1 MKHIMKH
8 CLSRLCA
15 GIVLVLLLTFPTQAD
30 EKADEYVRSTLVK
43 PAHLHILNGL
53 VFDRDDNLYVGS
65 VIGQS
70 VYKVDVAKR
79 SYETL
84 MGPTDGMAD
93 DIAADKDGALYWT
106 SIMTGEIFK
115 LEKDAA
121 KPKVIA
127 AGHPGFNS
135 IAFNKEGRLFSGLVF
150 LGDALYE
157 IDPQGIK
164 EPKLIIDK
172 PGGLNGFDF
181 GPDGKIYG
189 PLWFKKQI
197 VSIDIDTKEI
207 KTIAEGFGI
216 PSAAN
221 FNSKGELFVTDTQEG
236 QVIRVDIKTGE
247 KTVIVDLTA
256 GIDNLAFDS
265 KDNLFISR
273 PSDNA
278 ILRVDVEKGTT
289 QEIISGGG
297 LSVSA
302 DISLIRDP
310 NGEKIFVA
318 DVLSLREIS
327 TETGEMREIA
337 RMRTDKIENPMYI
350 DVSARYLAV
359 SSWQTNLVQVFD
371 RKTRQMILSSP
382 AVKMPRDILVVDDG
396 VLVASESDKS
406 LWKLSLPISGI
417 NGKAELVCKCLDSAG
432 SLTAKDDDIYIA
444 ETLAGKISHF
454 SLATNKRVVIAE
466 GLDSPQGIDVM
477 TDGRLVFAEVG
488 SRRLIALDPVN
499 GKRDVL
505 ATAIPVGL
513 PAVKGHPE
521 YFMPTG
527 VTASSGGAV
536 YLSSNTDTAVYKYS
550 AP

>member
-1 MKHIMKH
+1 MKY
-8 CLSRLCA
+8 CLSRFYA
-15 GIVLVLLLTFPTQAD
+15 GIALLLLLTIPAQAG
-30 EKADEYVRSTLVK
+30 EYVRETLVK

-70 VYKVDVAKR
+70 VYKVNVANH

-84 MGPTDGMAD
+84 IGPTDGMAD
-93 DIAADKDGALYWT
+93 DIETDASGALYWT

-115 LEKDAA
+115 LDKGSTT
-121 KPKVIA
+121 PKVIA
-127 AGHPGFNS
+127 SGHPGFNS
-135 IAFNKEGRLFSGLVF
+135 IAFNAQGRLFSGLVF

-157 IDPQGIK
+157 IDPQGIRQ
-164 EPKLIIDK
+164 PKLVIDK
-172 PGGLNGFDF
+172 PGGLNRFDF
-181 GPDGKIYG
+181 GADGKIYG

-207 KTIAEGFGI
+207 KVIADGFGI

-221 FNSKGELFVTDTQEG
+221 FNSRGELFVTDTQEG
-236 QVIRVDIKTGE
+236 QVIRVNTKTGE

-278 ILRVDVEKGTT
+278 ILRVDVAKGTT
-289 QEIISGGG
+289 EEIIRGGG

-318 DVLSLREIS
+318 DVLSLREIN

-382 AVKMPRDILVVDDG
+382 AVKMPHDVLVMGDN
-396 VLVASESDKS
+396 VLVASQSDKS
-406 LWKLSLPISGI
+406 LWRLSLPG
-417 NGKAELVCKCLDSAG
+417 GKAELVCKCLESAG

-454 SLATNKRVVIAE
+454 SLVTNKRDVIAQ

-488 SRRLIALDPVN
+488 TKRLIALDSTN
-499 GKRDVL
+499 GKQQVL

-513 PAVKGHPE
+513 PAVKGRPE

-527 VTASSGGAV
+527 VTASSDGTI